1 MVQEAYEKG
10 YHENIIVC
18 FLLLAYSNTQAQE
31 GTFFSIPE
39 EQPEFPGGMAACMR
53 FISSN
58 INYSLFDSIPDNI
71 EGRSVV
77 AFRLDTLG
85 NMFAIETIKH
95 THHIGQRSSP
105 DCKPHA

>member
-1 MVQEAYEKG
+1 MK
-10 YHENIIVC
+10 I
-18 FLLLAYSNTQAQE
+18 LLSVSFFLAYSNTQAQE
-31 GTFFSIPE
+31 GSFFSIPE

-77 AFRLDTLG
+77 AFRLDIVKKEIFEQNLA
-85 NMFAIETIKH
+85 NIYLVCA
-95 THHIGQRSSP
+95 
-105 DCKPHA
+105 

>member
-1 MVQEAYEKG
+1 MK
-10 YHENIIVC
+10 I
-18 FLLLAYSNTQAQE
+18 LLSVSFFLAYSNTQAQE

-77 AFRLDTLG
+77 AFRLDIVKKEIFEQNLA
-85 NMFAIETIKH
+85 NIYLVCA
-95 THHIGQRSSP
+95 
-105 DCKPHA
+105 

>member
-1 MVQEAYEKG
+1 MRKG
-10 YHENIIVC
+10 IMKI
-18 FLLLAYSNTQAQE
+18 LLSVSFFLAYSNTQAQE

-39 EQPEFPGGMAACMR
+39 EQPEFPGGMAARMR